1 MSHLGCR
8 QSFDETHLDRE
19 AQQPRRSGGRAKQAW
34 GEPAAAAPAPKPQP
48 KIKYPKDDGKPWGE
62 SAFVP
67 MSSVSTPTN
76 FFLEPLADDG
86 SGNDVYTIMPATFE
100 PGKVGSFFLSVVA
113 DCEFMLKRDTSTD
126 RKPRN

>member
-1 MSHLGCR
+1 MTGEHVATLCAGRSWECEPTLSEQRCRECATYYVPGKSDGCCV
-8 QSFDETHLDRE
+8 H
-19 AQQPRRSGGRAKQAW
+19 
-34 GEPAAAAPAPKPQP
+34 
-48 KIKYPKDDGKPWGE
+48 DGKPWGE

-76 FFLEPLADDG
+76 FYLEPLTDDG